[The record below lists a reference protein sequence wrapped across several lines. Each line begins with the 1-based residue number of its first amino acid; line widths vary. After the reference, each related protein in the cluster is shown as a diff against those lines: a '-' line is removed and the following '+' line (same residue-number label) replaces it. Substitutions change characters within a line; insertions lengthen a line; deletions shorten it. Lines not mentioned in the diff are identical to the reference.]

1 MEITCENETKH
12 NGIKGSVVTIKADD
26 GSVVEEINLPV
37 RYGLDYCERHPNGK
51 YGRQFREALEK
62 AKGDDKKIASEAATT
77 TPKKRRYTKGTTTRK
92 YDTVPATSEDWFEV
106 DPDNPPKRG
115 DYWVTD
121 GKKVWA
127 LNISKPTQL
136 SSLVSILGVQYL
148 KPISERK
155 PKVVQ
160 AH

>member
-26 GSVVEEINLPV
+26 GTVVEEINLPV

-51 YGRQFREALEK
+51 YGRMFRDALEK
-62 AKGDDKKIASEAATT
+62 AKDGNKKVTT
-77 TPKKRRYTKGTTTRK
+77 TPKKREYAKGTTTRK
-92 YDTVPATSEDWFEV
+92 FETAPDTSVDWFEI
-106 DPDNPPKRG
+106 DPENPPKRG
-115 DYWVTD
+115 DYWVSD
-121 GKKVWA
+121 GRKVWA
-127 LNISKPTQL
+127 LNLSKPTQL
-136 SSLVSILGVQYL
+136 ASLVSILGVQYL
-148 KPISERK
+148 KPITERK